1 MRQSY
6 SDLYALFRHDRE
18 AEAYFNSLPSYIQ
31 DQISARYRSVD
42 SLGRLHA
49 YAESIQRTG
58 SLKTAGQVFFPPP
71 GSL

>member
-1 MRQSY
+1 MQGY
-6 SDLYALFRHDRE
+6 ADLYALFRHDSG
-18 AEAYFNSLPSYIQ
+18 AEAYFHSLPPYVQ

-58 SLKTAGQVFFPPP
+58 SLRTAGQSVLPPDP
-71 GSL
+71 L

>member
-6 SDLYALFRHDRE
+6 SDLYALFRHDSE
-18 AEAYFNSLPSYIQ
+18 AEAYFNSLPSYVQ

-58 SLKTAGQVFFPPP
+58 SLKTAGRMFLPPLD
-71 GSL
+71 SL